1 MLSLDAAIALGG
13 GKQPLNE
20 WRPSSAKLIL
30 FENRC
35 GSIPR
40 WGGGGVK
47 VGGGGGGAFMWN
59 TGQVGGWTLAQTWA
73 LTRENT
79 VYNLVLIKF

>member
-20 WRPSSAKLIL
+20 RRPSLAKLIS
-30 FENRC
+30 FENQC

-40 WGGGGVK
+40 WRGGGGE
-47 VGGGGGGAFMWN
+47 GPLCEIILI
-59 TGQVGGWTLAQTWA
+59 GQVGGGRLPRQG
-73 LTRENT
+73 R
-79 VYNLVLIKF
+79 